1 MIKMEF
7 NMKNKFKRIMA
18 TGTMLAMLF
27 SFSKSVGTGYYKAL
41 DACNEAGKGAVSS
54 LNIYFSKY
62 IKQN

>member
-1 MIKMEF
+1 
-7 NMKNKFKRIMA
+7 MA

-54 LNIYFSKY
+54 LNIDFSKY